1 MTTATLHIKGHAVQ
15 AWLATQPREQE
26 LGLMNVTSEELAP
39 ITLAD
44 GSTTQRGMLFVF
56 PDERILAFWMR
67 NTITA
72 LDIAYLG
79 ADRTIVKTHT
89 MAPLE
94 TRLYS
99 SVEPAMFALE
109 LPAGTLAS
117 LGIVEGDSVE
127 IPESVFKAGS

>member
-1 MTTATLHIKGHAVQ
+1 MQTTTLHIKGQ
-15 AWLATQPREQE
+15 AFQVWLATQPREQE
-26 LGLMNVTSEELAP
+26 LGLMQVTSEELAP
-39 ITLAD
+39 ITLPD
-44 GSTTQRGMLFVF
+44 GSTARRGMLFVF

-72 LDIAYLG
+72 LDIAYIN

-99 SVEPAMFALE
+99 SVEPARFALE
-109 LPAGTLAS
+109 VPAGTLAT
-117 LGIVEGDSVE
+117 LGIGEGDSVE